1 MNNAIRTLIIRFDN
15 EIQQFE
21 VPLLRGCVLKAM
33 GDEADILFHNHQ
45 GDNFRYS
52 FPLVQYKRVGKKAC
66 IVCIQEGADVIG
78 QFFTAGEYNFQLG
91 ERNVEM
97 QIEALMPRK
106 TTVQVWDSTFH
117 YNLRRWLPLN
127 SENYAAYMKAESLSE
142 KVVLLEHILVGNILS
157 MAKGLGINFDKTVTC
172 SITQVSEPRSVKV
185 KETRL
190 MMFDV
195 KFKSNVSLPDL
206 IGIGKHSSI
215 GFGIVTKD
223 IKRNNNNINDQQ
235 TSAQ

>member
-1 MNNAIRTLIIRFDN
+1 MNNAIRTLTIRFGN

-21 VPLLRGCVLKAM
+21 VPLLRGCILKAV
-33 GDEADILFHNHQ
+33 GDEADVLFHNHQ
-45 GDNFRYS
+45 GNNFRYS

-78 QFFTAGEYNFQLG
+78 QFFSSSKFNFQLG
-91 ERNVEM
+91 ERYLEM
-97 QIEALMPRK
+97 QIETLMPRK

-172 SITQVSEPRSVKV
+172 SITRVSEPRCTKV

-206 IGIGKHSSI
+206 IGIGKHASI

-223 IKRNNNNINDQQ
+223 IKQDNNNINE
-235 TSAQ
+235 